1 MNKSC
6 MWFSM
11 IQLNSRI
18 SSIGIW
24 GNNLLSKKQSS
35 KEKKI
40 KHKILCQ
47 SAYLM
52 INDKNMIRN
61 VDHLNDLAMIYI
73 TPHNEY
79 TNIRTQAKVNIR
91 VKVRAF
97 TYYLFLFCV

>member
-1 MNKSC
+1 
-6 MWFSM
+6 
-11 IQLNSRI
+11 
-18 SSIGIW
+18 
-24 GNNLLSKKQSS
+24 
-35 KEKKI
+35 
-40 KHKILCQ
+40 
-47 SAYLM
+47 M
-52 INDKNMIRN
+52 INDKNMIRK